1 MQINIDKINAPPA
14 HALTRPE
21 IKALLAVVPKDWLR
35 YVQTIHLSATWPGNS
50 RFVRPVIY
58 DHYSRRLNMCTRSLE
73 PEQARREILR
83 ELAMIGLNIK
93 PSYGHKL
100 SQHQL
105 KEIDEIITPLLE
117 QAKLTQEL
125 MNAHQEE
132 EDVVVGEG
140 GGEEH
145 GVNAV

>member
-1 MQINIDKINAPPA
+1 
-14 HALTRPE
+14 
-21 IKALLAVVPKDWLR
+21 
-35 YVQTIHLSATWPGNS
+35 
-50 RFVRPVIY
+50 
-58 DHYSRRLNMCTRSLE
+58 MCTRSLE